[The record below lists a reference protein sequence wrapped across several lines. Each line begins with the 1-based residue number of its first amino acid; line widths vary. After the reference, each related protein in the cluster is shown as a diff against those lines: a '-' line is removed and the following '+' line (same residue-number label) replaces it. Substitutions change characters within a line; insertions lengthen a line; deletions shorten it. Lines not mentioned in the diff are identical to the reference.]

1 MLIDKDLA
9 NIFLDKYKDVMR
21 YINGGNYPTSIEEY
35 AKLRPVV
42 FERIDE
48 VISNYQEVVGPN
60 FINSLK
66 SAILGTFVYLKKY
79 RKGYILQYIETGT
92 YYQVSALNTPL
103 EEITAEYSVIET
115 AIFSLEKK
123 LVCDGLIVSNNM
135 IVGKNMAKEIR
146 DGYWKAKRSGE
157 LVVNA

>member
-9 NIFLDKYKDVMR
+9 NTFLDKYKDVMR

-35 AKLRPVV
+35 TKLRPVV

-60 FINSLK
+60 FISSLK

-92 YYQVSALNTPL
+92 YYQISALNTPL